1 MTGRAKSPLPSA
13 DAVADLFTA
22 PGIAGTW
29 MRFWFTP
36 TSSRPLAIV
45 RIATALLGL
54 LLLWS
59 YAGDLPAWF
68 GPAGVL
74 PADTVADWRGP
85 FGWSLFDFATTPVA
99 IHILLAITATVFGL
113 LLVGLLTPITAVA
126 AAVLWASLLNRG
138 PMLAGPADDC
148 LAILLWCLAIGPAA
162 EYFSLDRLLH
172 DRLGMAAPRPS
183 WRARA
188 ALGLIQVH
196 ATAITLGALVAQLKG
211 DAWWNGTA
219 AWWLAAREGSRVVD
233 LTAIFA
239 RSEFLTNAVT
249 HAIPGFEIAFAV
261 GIWFTATQQTVARI
275 GLVAWPLIGVLAG
288 EPLWGLVMAVY
299 AAAIGTKMKATDGF
313 ISEKSA
319 SL

>member
-1 MTGRAKSPLPSA
+1 MTGQTSQARSGRREADPL
-13 DAVADLFTA
+13 ADLFAA
-22 PGIAGTW
+22 PGIGGTW

-45 RIATALLGL
+45 RIATAAIGL

-59 YAGDLPAWF
+59 YAGDLLAWF
-68 GPAGVL
+68 GPDGVL

-85 FGWSLFDFATTPVA
+85 FGWSLFDFATTPAAVR
-99 IHILLAITATVFGL
+99 ILFAITAAIFGL

-138 PMLAGPADDC
+138 PILAGPADDC

-172 DRLGMAAPRPS
+172 DRLGMAAPRPL
-183 WRARA
+183 WRTRLS
-188 ALGLIQVH
+188 LGLIQVH
-196 ATAITLGALVAQLKG
+196 ATAITLGALLAQLKG

-219 AWWLAAREGSRVVD
+219 AWWLTAREGSRAVD
-233 LTAIFA
+233 LTGLFA
-239 RSEFLTNAVT
+239 RSELLTNAVT
-249 HAIPGFEIAFAV
+249 HAITGFEIAFAM

-275 GLVAWPLIGVLAG
+275 GLVAWPVIGVLAG

-299 AAAIGTKMKATDGF
+299 AAAVAKVGQAEACPT
-313 ISEKSA
+313 
-319 SL
+319 

>member
-1 MTGRAKSPLPSA
+1 MTGQATSPHAAA
-13 DAVADLFTA
+13 DAVADLFAA

-36 TSSRPLAIV
+36 TSSRPLAMV

-59 YAGDLPAWF
+59 YAGDLLAWF
-68 GPAGVL
+68 GPDGVL
-74 PADTVADWRGP
+74 PADMVARWRGP
-85 FGWSLFDFATTPVA
+85 SGWSLFDFASSPTA
-99 IHILLAITATVFGL
+99 IRILFAITAAVFGL

-138 PMLAGPADDC
+138 PVLAGPADDC

-172 DRLGMAAPRPS
+172 DRLGMAPPRPL
-183 WRARA
+183 WRARVS
-188 ALGLIQVH
+188 LGLIQVH
-196 ATAITLGALVAQLKG
+196 ATAITLGGLLAQLKD

-233 LTAIFA
+233 LTGLFA

-249 HAIPGFEIAFAV
+249 HAITGFEIAFAV

-288 EPLWGLVMAVY
+288 EPLWGIVMAVY
-299 AAAIGTKMKATDGF
+299 AAAIGTDVRSTAGF

-319 SL
+319 SS

>member
-1 MTGRAKSPLPSA
+1 MTGQIKSPHPAA
-13 DAVADLFTA
+13 DAVADLFAA

-36 TSSRPLAIV
+36 TSSQPLAVV
-45 RIATALLGL
+45 RIATAAVGL

-59 YAGDLPAWF
+59 YASDLLAWF
-68 GPAGVL
+68 GPAGIL

-85 FGWSLFDFATTPVA
+85 SGWSLFDFATSPTAVR
-99 IHILLAITATVFGL
+99 ILFAITAAVFGL

-172 DRLGMAAPRPS
+172 DRLGMPPPRPL
-183 WRARA
+183 WRARVS
-188 ALGLIQVH
+188 LGLIQVH
-196 ATAITLGALVAQLKG
+196 ATAITLGGLLAQLKG

-233 LTAIFA
+233 LTGLFA

-249 HAIPGFEIAFAV
+249 HAITGFEIAFAV

-288 EPLWGLVMAVY
+288 EPLWGIVMAVY
-299 AAAIGTKMKATDGF
+299 AAAIGTDVRATAGF

-319 SL
+319 SS

>member
-1 MTGRAKSPLPSA
+1 MSGLTRSSHHAA
-13 DAVADLFTA
+13 DPVANLFAA
-22 PGIAGTW
+22 PGIGGTW

-36 TSSRPLAIV
+36 VSSRPLAIIRV
-45 RIATALLGL
+45 ATALLGL

-59 YAGDLPAWF
+59 YAGDLLAWF
-68 GPAGVL
+68 GAHGVL
-74 PADTVADWRGP
+74 ETDTVAAWRGP
-85 FGWSLFDFATTPVA
+85 FGWSVYDFVTSPTAVRILF
-99 IHILLAITATVFGL
+99 AITAAVFGF

-126 AAVLWASLLNRG
+126 AAVLWVSLLNRG

-172 DRLGMAAPRPS
+172 DRLGMALPRPS
-183 WRARA
+183 WRARV
-188 ALGLIQVH
+188 ALGLVQVH
-196 ATAITLGALVAQLKG
+196 AAAIALGAVVAQLKG

-219 AWWLAAREGSRVVD
+219 AWWLAARAGSRVVD
-233 LTAIFA
+233 LTGLFA

-249 HAIPGFEIAFAV
+249 HAITGFEIAFAV

-275 GLVAWPLIGVLAG
+275 GLVAWPLIGALAG

-299 AAAIGTKMKATDGF
+299 AVGVAKGGQ
-313 ISEKSA
+313 A
-319 SL
+319 SQGA